1 MLIPSPGLHI
11 ARLDDDLVVLDLEQ
25 DAYFCLPGVG
35 REVSRTS
42 SGDWRPSGADIATSL
57 VNSGLF
63 LRGAII
69 EAPTCAPL
77 PVRTTRGM
85 VHASKASPTDL
96 LRLLAIWGREARR
109 IHGRPIAKLVR
120 QSKRL
125 KRGSADEAAVL
136 HAVHLFERWSP
147 LLPFQGLCLYRAYLL
162 RAFLA
167 AQGHGVDWVFGVR
180 TWPFNAHCWLQLG
193 DLLLDDDLDRVRLYT
208 PILTVAP

>member
-1 MLIPSPGLHI
+1 MLSPSPGLHI

-35 REVSRTS
+35 REISRTS

-96 LRLLAIWGREARR
+96 LRLRAICGREARR

-125 KRGSADEAAVL
+125 ERGSADEAAVL

-147 LLPFQGLCLYRAYLL
+147 LLP
-162 RAFLA
+162 
-167 AQGHGVDWVFGVR
+167 
-180 TWPFNAHCWLQLG
+180 
-193 DLLLDDDLDRVRLYT
+193 
-208 PILTVAP
+208 

>member
-11 ARLDDDLVVLDLEQ
+11 ARLDDDLVVLDLAQ

-35 REVSRTS
+35 CEISRTS
-42 SGDWRPSGADIATSL
+42 NGDWRPSGPDIATSL

-63 LRGAII
+63 LRGAVI

-85 VHASKASPTDL
+85 FHGSEASATDL
-96 LRLLAIWGREARR
+96 LLLLAIWGREARR
-109 IHGRPIAKLVR
+109 IHDRPVAALIR

-125 KRGSADEAAVL
+125 ERASADEAAVVD
-136 HAVHLFERWSP
+136 AVHLFERWSP

-167 AQGHGVDWVFGVR
+167 AQGHGVNWVFGVR

>member
-167 AQGHGVDWVFGVR
+167 AQGHGVNWVFGVR